1 MTYPISIHPEDI
13 TRIDNR
19 KTELSKEISAFKE
32 AKEKTSTKSIPDME
46 KEEETNFRVFSH
58 YHNIISK
65 YEEELTAL
73 DGTTLTSP
81 LVESDFTDRVNLTGR
96 LYDTTYAEP
105 DIIRISQFDGTPI
118 TTAATHEKWCL
129 LEHTEIKSRLTTGS
143 LASNKEAVI
152 YGSGI
157 SVIVKI
163 NSLTSVA
170 ASCSIPA
177 HTSQGAC
184 IINGGTWTSATYS
197 MNITFITSFSGT
209 IASGAGITGAWTGFS
224 NASRTTKTAT
234 YQTIMDFYINNL
246 NNALTIQLTK
256 LNEQKTAIQNNPEK
270 DDSEI
275 AKIDSKI
282 TDYTNYKATLLIT
295 DSGFTT
301 LTSINSSRQTQ
312 IDSRI
317 TNTNKAKHY
326 DKRYFWSVERAGS
339 NGTMIQVK
347 ALNGSL
353 STLDSMIS
361 KRETRLAV
369 LNEGI

>member
-1 MTYPISIHPEDI
+1 
-13 TRIDNR
+13 
-19 KTELSKEISAFKE
+19 
-32 AKEKTSTKSIPDME
+32 
-46 KEEETNFRVFSH
+46 
-58 YHNIISK
+58 
-65 YEEELTAL
+65 
-73 DGTTLTSP
+73 
-81 LVESDFTDRVNLTGR
+81 
-96 LYDTTYAEP
+96 
-105 DIIRISQFDGTPI
+105 
-118 TTAATHEKWCL
+118 
-129 LEHTEIKSRLTTGS
+129 
-143 LASNKEAVI
+143 
-152 YGSGI
+152 
-157 SVIVKI
+157 
-163 NSLTSVA
+163 
-170 ASCSIPA
+170 
-177 HTSQGAC
+177 
-184 IINGGTWTSATYS
+184 

-312 IDSRI
+312 VDSRITI